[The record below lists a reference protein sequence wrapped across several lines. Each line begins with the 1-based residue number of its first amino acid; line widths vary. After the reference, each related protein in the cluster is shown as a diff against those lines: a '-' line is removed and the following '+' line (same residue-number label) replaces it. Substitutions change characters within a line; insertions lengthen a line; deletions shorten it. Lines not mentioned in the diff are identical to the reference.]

1 MTSPVQLVIAD
12 DDANMR
18 ALVRA
23 TLQGEY
29 EDVVEVGDGR
39 ELFWRLVR
47 ASFARRG
54 EELRRLVVITDV
66 RMPGYDGLDVLDA
79 WQDGPSDVPTIVI
92 TSFPDD
98 AVRARVEQ
106 LGAVLLPKPFT
117 RATLRAVVDEAVKR
131 TSNEE

>member
-23 TLQGEY
+23 TLQDDY

>member
-1 MTSPVQLVIAD
+1 MTAPTQLVIAD

-23 TLQGEY
+23 TLQRDFPE
-29 EDVVEVGDGR
+29 VIEVGDGR
-39 ELFWRLVR
+39 ELFWRLLR

-54 EELRRLVVITDV
+54 EELRQFVLITDV
-66 RMPGYDGLDVLDA
+66 RMPGYDGLDILDA
-79 WQDGPSDVPTIVI
+79 WQDGPSDVPTVVI

-117 RATLRAVVDEAVKR
+117 RATLRAVVDAAVKR
-131 TSNEE
+131 NHGE

>member
-1 MTSPVQLVIAD
+1 MTAPTQLVIAD

-23 TLQGEY
+23 TLQRDFPE
-29 EDVVEVGDGR
+29 VIEVGDGR
-39 ELFWRLVR
+39 ELFWRLLR

-54 EELRRLVVITDV
+54 EELRQFVLITDV
-66 RMPGYDGLDVLDA
+66 RMPGYDGLDILDA
-79 WQDGPSDVPTIVI
+79 WQDGPSDVPTVVI

-117 RATLRAVVDEAVKR
+117 RATLRAVVDAAVKR
-131 TSNEE
+131 NQGE